1 MKTDLILYFKET
13 IGSSELLILII
24 SMLPVVE
31 LRGSIPWGIL
41 VEDLSWQK
49 SLTISLFGNFIIS
62 VPILT
67 ILDPLRIYFS
77 KFKYFNTLIIFI
89 DKRSLKKS
97 KIIKK
102 YGHLGLIIFVGI
114 PMPITGV
121 WTGCVASNLLKIN
134 KYKAMISI
142 FFGLILSSIIT
153 TKLTLMGYYYLG

>member
-1 MKTDLILYFKET
+1 MKTDLILYFKEI

-77 KFKYFNTLIIFI
+77 KFKYFN
-89 DKRSLKKS
+89 
-97 KIIKK
+97 
-102 YGHLGLIIFVGI
+102 
-114 PMPITGV
+114 
-121 WTGCVASNLLKIN
+121 
-134 KYKAMISI
+134 
-142 FFGLILSSIIT
+142 
-153 TKLTLMGYYYLG
+153 